1 METGTERLIA
11 SVDDGVGWIVFNNI
25 EKHNAMTSDMLA
37 GLTIACERFATDPA
51 VRAVVL
57 RGAGDKAF
65 ISGADIGQLDSGEM
79 GSRGGSGASGGA
91 QAASRGAGGGRRPGL
106 TSGLAAIEKPV
117 LAMIHGYCLG
127 GGVAMAM
134 GADLRICADNAQF
147 GIPAARLGVG
157 YPYEATAQ
165 LVALVGPGHAAEILY
180 AGARFDGREAVRI
193 GLANRS
199 VPADELENT
208 VRALAIAMAGNAPLS
223 HIAHKRAIRAAA
235 IGGQPDDSAS
245 IDAAIAAAWQ
255 SADFAEGRKA
265 FLERRTAHFT
275 GA

>member
-25 EKHNAMTSDMLA
+25 DKHNAMTADMLS
-37 GLTIACERFATDPA
+37 GLTVACERFATDPA

-57 RGAGDKAF
+57 RGAGDRAF
-65 ISGADIGQLDSGEM
+65 ISGADIGQLDSGAM
-79 GSRGGSGASGGA
+79 GSRGP
-91 QAASRGAGGGRRPGL
+91 SRGDAGAGL
-106 TSGLAAIEKPV
+106 TSGLAALEKPV

-208 VRALAIAMAGNAPLS
+208 VRALAVAMAGNAPLS

-255 SADFAEGRKA
+255 SADFVEGRKA
-265 FLERRTAHFT
+265 FLERRTARFT